1 MVKEI
6 QHIHILQTITVSILF
21 FIFAILPMSVLS
33 CGWWGDGEVNRHN
46 DIILTPSDGISVSQT
61 LTYKTSKLPG
71 RMGFGIAIPD
81 PGQAIPYLQATGGRP
96 INRISELKHFGFETV
111 IDLGTPEG
119 TAYLHQSETE
129 ALGMRYISISVNG
142 VVPSQEQVNHFTQ
155 KVVDSSSDML
165 LVYSP
170 NSALLGTMWA
180 AYRINLGAP
189 VEFAMKQGKKLGM
202 EAEQESI
209 LRSRLESKSQP

>member
-1 MVKEI
+1 MV
-6 QHIHILQTITVSILF
+6 
-21 FIFAILPMSVLS
+21 LPF
-33 CGWWGDGEVNRHN
+33 R
-46 DIILTPSDGISVSQT
+46 TRAKP
-61 LTYKTSKLPG
+61 
-71 RMGFGIAIPD
+71 F
-81 PGQAIPYLQATGGRP
+81 P
-96 INRISELKHFGFETV
+96 IYRQRSELKHFGFETV

-142 VVPSQEQVNHFTQ
+142 VVPSQEQVDHFTQ

-189 VEFAMKQGKKLGM
+189 VEFAMKQGK
-202 EAEQESI
+202 
-209 LRSRLESKSQP
+209 